1 MGEGLEKVELSYI
14 IGEGESIKWYNY
26 FGKMYSSFFEHTI
39 TLKPNNSI
47 LKYLPNVREYICP
60 QKTWTKMLSSISS
73 TSIHHWGNRQT
84 TESHLA
90 IKRNILLIH
99 TAKE

>member
-1 MGEGLEKVELSYI
+1 MSSIGEGLEKVELSYI

-47 LKYLPNVREYICP
+47 LKYLPNVHEYICP
-60 QKTWTKMLSSISS
+60 QKTWTKMLTAALAVLVSI
-73 TSIHHWGNRQT
+73 TGG
-84 TESHLA
+84 
-90 IKRNILLIH
+90 
-99 TAKE
+99 TAKQLKAT